1 MMINTA
7 LILCAG
13 FGKRLQP
20 LTLDKPKPLL
30 ELRKVTML
38 ENTINFIE
46 KLGIEKILINTFYLK
61 DQITNFLKQKNF
73 NLNIQVIDDGLNIL
87 NTGGGVLNMINHS
100 TDSNFLVLNP
110 DTFWRDEN
118 IVEIKKMAELY
129 FSKSF
134 ENILLLVNKNLSF
147 DKDLNG
153 DFNLDNNIIS
163 KASINQFIYTG
174 CQIINKKLFLD
185 YKVHNFSISKIWDS
199 LIEDDKLNGFESN
212 NNFYHI
218 TNLKTFKKLKD
229 F

>member
-118 IVEIKKMAELY
+118 IVEIKI
-129 FSKSF
+129 
-134 ENILLLVNKNLSF
+134 NITAIS
-147 DKDLNG
+147 LNT
-153 DFNLDNNIIS
+153 IIS
-163 KASINQFIYTG
+163 
-174 CQIINKKLFLD
+174 L
-185 YKVHNFSISKIWDS
+185 HNEK
-199 LIEDDKLNGFESN
+199 
-212 NNFYHI
+212 
-218 TNLKTFKKLKD
+218 
-229 F
+229 